1 MKHVIIYFCL
11 VIVLVISISIN
22 VFLFKNLEIIKTA
35 IQTEEIKAANRPE
48 SLADAIAFLPNPE
61 NAIGGRKVSEGIY
74 WVWVRVPNPK
84 GGLTSPAEQSWIVNL
99 NNQTTN
105 NVSERNFGPVGG
117 NVWVDELSDEY
128 LEVDWSGGWEGFSLN
143 AKEFFDRQTGEL
155 LYTLIVNSGQNAELL
170 AGDKDWKIDFE
181 PSNLCDSVVSETNL
195 NGKDLATGLNIDGT
209 VYPFPKSLEVT
220 CNFSE
225 MSGQKLHD
233 HFSFVLSEGEKVVR
247 LILPGS
253 AHVEIPIPSL
263 NFEEISFE
271 NFPE

>member
-1 MKHVIIYFCL
+1 MKNAIIYLGL
-11 VIVLVISISIN
+11 VIVLAISISIN
-22 VFLFKNLEIIKTA
+22 VFLFRELKVLRTPV
-35 IQTEEIKAANRPE
+35 QVEEIEVTDNAE
-48 SLADAIAFLPNPE
+48 SLADAITLLPNPE
-61 NAIGGRKVSEGIY
+61 NAIGGRKISDGIY

-84 GGLTSPAEQSWIVNL
+84 GGLTSPIEQSWIVNL
-99 NNQTTN
+99 NNQIAN
-105 NVSERNFGPVGG
+105 NISERNFGPVGG
-117 NVWVDELSDEY
+117 NVWVDVFSDEY

-181 PSNLCDSVVSETNL
+181 PLDLCDSVVSETNL

-209 VYPFPKSLEVT
+209 VYSFPKSLEVT

-233 HFSFVLSEGEKVVR
+233 HFSFVLSEDEQVVR

-263 NFEEISFE
+263 NLEEISFD